1 MLRQASFWLSFI
13 FLFSN
18 CDRKASPAK
27 GPPAPVVTPEP
38 APQVAPK
45 PAPQVAP
52 KPAPQVAP
60 LPPQIDAPLPA
71 QIADGPAA
79 VALVWTAM
87 PPDEDAYANEA
98 TGPEKGASAE
108 KPLHENHKDFGART
122 YWVVP
127 AGGTGAWTV
136 VAERPG
142 LFVAVGDRVL
152 EARSTSFRKR
162 QKRPAPKPVILDDG
176 TKDWECGQPLAGGV
190 PLEARGA
197 GLSLR
202 ALGERPETPVIGAP
216 GKFDDLAAC
225 VQKFE
230 WWVEPVGGLGRYL
243 FLNHRT
249 YASVL
254 STHLHLE
261 FVVFDLERMAPVQ
274 ATVLPAGTGGWRAVV
289 DDPAWRPGIHQ
300 GLKKVIGELG
310 AEVALDPQEVAL
322 SHLWPAF
329 PEGKDVG
336 LQLAFRHS
344 HECWPCPALELRR
357 SLDALPAELVAWR
370 KRHPA
375 LDAVTMKIPTDRR
388 IAGITVLVA
397 PPSLAAALLKRFEAA
412 RGK

>member
-13 FLFSN
+13 FLFSY
-18 CDRKASPAK
+18 CDRKVSPTK
-27 GPPAPVVTPEP
+27 GPPAPEVTPKP
-38 APQVAPK
+38 APVTAPKSAPQVAPL
-45 PAPQVAP
+45 
-52 KPAPQVAP
+52 PAPQVAP
-60 LPPQIDAPLPA
+60 LPP

-79 VALVWTAM
+79 VALVWVTL
-87 PPDEDAYANEA
+87 PPDEDFYSCGEDEDDPDHQ
-98 TGPEKGASAE
+98 TDH
-108 KPLHENHKDFGART
+108 KPVKMLHENHKDFGART

-152 EARSTSFRKR
+152 EARSTRVRKEE
-162 QKRPAPKPVILDDG
+162 KRPAPAPEVLEDG
-176 TKDWECGQPLAGGV
+176 TKADPCGRPQSEGFTREIQGSGLTLRELGGKKEHSV
-190 PLEARGA
+190 IPAPKDYQHLE
-197 GLSLR
+197 
-202 ALGERPETPVIGAP
+202 T
-216 GKFDDLAAC
+216 C
-225 VQKFE
+225 VMQYE

-249 YASVL
+249 YTTFL

-261 FVVFDLERMAPVQ
+261 FVVFDLEKMAPVQ
-274 ATVLPAGTGGWRAVV
+274 ALQLPPRSGGWRAVV

-310 AEVALDPQEVAL
+310 AEVELDPKEVAL

-336 LQLAFRHS
+336 LELAFRHA
-344 HECWPCPALELRR
+344 HECWPCPALEFRR
-357 SLDALPAELVAWR
+357 PLDALPAELVAWR

-375 LDAVTMKIPTDRR
+375 LDAVTLKVPKDRR
-388 IAGITVLVA
+388 VAGITVLPA
-397 PPSLAAALLKRFEAA
+397 TPERAAALLKRFEAV